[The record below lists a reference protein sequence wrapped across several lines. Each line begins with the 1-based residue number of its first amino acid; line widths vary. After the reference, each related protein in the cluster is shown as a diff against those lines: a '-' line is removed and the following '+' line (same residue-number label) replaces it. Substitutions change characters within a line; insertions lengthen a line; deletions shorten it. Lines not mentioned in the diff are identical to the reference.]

1 MNKQSEKKGWQDRII
16 PLKIQKLLNPTPK
29 KFYLKICYG
38 GFLPSHLDDEFAV
51 EVIFP
56 DKKKVGLIVGVRIW
70 ERERLYSRKHYLI
83 WTVIPCLWLIGRTRT
98 ATFTD
103 VIFYFH
109 LPLHG
114 FIKL

>member
-56 DKKKVGLIVGVRIW
+56 DKKSRTYCQCAYMR
-70 ERERLYSRKHYLI
+70 ERERDY
-83 WTVIPCLWLIGRTRT
+83 IPGNI
-98 ATFTD
+98 
-103 VIFYFH
+103 I
-109 LPLHG
+109 
-114 FIKL
+114 